1 MAQPT
6 VINKVMILFFGAPI
20 HPLTY
25 YVSEFI
31 HKLPVFEEEI
41 EQISILQ
48 KFQEMHVSMIST

>member
-1 MAQPT
+1 MAQPN
-6 VINKVMILFFGAPI
+6 VIDKVMILFFGAPI

-31 HKLPVFEEEI
+31 HKLPVFKEEI

-48 KFQEMHVSMIST
+48 KFQEMHGSIITT

>member
-1 MAQPT
+1 
-6 VINKVMILFFGAPI
+6 MILFLGAPI
-20 HPLTY
+20 HQLTY

-48 KFQEMHVSMIST
+48 KFQQMHVSIIIT